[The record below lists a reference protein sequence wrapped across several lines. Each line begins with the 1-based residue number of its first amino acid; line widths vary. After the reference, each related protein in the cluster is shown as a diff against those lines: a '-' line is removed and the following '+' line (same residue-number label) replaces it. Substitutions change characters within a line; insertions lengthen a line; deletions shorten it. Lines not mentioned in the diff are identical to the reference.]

1 MIDFELGYRVLCIKD
16 YETIKSGNHYR
27 ISGSGYFTMRYDTD
41 KKGFGFSV
49 VDEAYGWLMGKGPF
63 SAGEKT
69 YFFTEEEMPI
79 YFMGFDAEQK
89 SKKRQEKIN
98 SILQ

>member
-16 YETIKSGNHYR
+16 YETIKSGNHYQ
-27 ISGSGYFTMRYDTD
+27 ITGSGDFTMMYDTD

-49 VDEAYGWLMGKGPF
+49 VDEAYGWMMGKGPF
-63 SAGEKT
+63 SGEKT

-79 YFMGFDAEQK
+79 YFMSIDAEWK

-98 SILQ
+98 SILK